1 MICTICAEVDFNPF
15 IGNNRGGF
23 SVCRFLRLLN
33 NLRRDLYANLLRPF
47 LAVLAVVIVKVF
59 HMAPASVL
67 LTPLALAGVLPKSR
81 QMSVRSNYC
90 RFLE

>member
-1 MICTICAEVDFNPF
+1 MLILILSSAIIAAVFRSAD
-15 IGNNRGGF
+15 
-23 SVCRFLRLLN
+23 SLRLLN
-33 NLRRDLYANLLRPF
+33 NLRRDLYANLSRPF

-67 LTPLALAGVLPKSR
+67 LTPLALAGVPPKSR

-90 RFLE
+90 HFLE